1 MKSKILILFIL
12 FSLGI
17 CKAQNVKDSF
27 KEIAKIKGCTLMDP
41 SALPLDLD
49 SKSFMVMAAAV
60 TMDNELNKEE
70 LAQCY
75 NILDSIPLQN
85 MVIGAM
91 NNNCFGLIYA
101 DPEDDNEFD
110 ILIIGYDGGN
120 LFAVLCKGDSEVID
134 IFGSSEVK
142 MNKKTLSIM
151 LPPGKNENHNYIFDF
166 K

>member
-1 MKSKILILFIL
+1 MKIKILILFIL

-27 KEIAKIKGCTLMDP
+27 KEIARLKGCTLMDP

-101 DPEDDNEFD
+101 DPSDDNEFD
-110 ILIIGYDGGN
+110 ILIVGYYQGT
-120 LFAVLCKGDSEVID
+120 LAAVLCKGDSEVID
-134 IFGSSEVK
+134 MFQSSEVK
-142 MNKKTLSIM
+142 MNKKTLSVMI
-151 LPPGKNENHNYIFDF
+151 PATKNENHNYIFDF